1 MTFSG
6 TYRDPYEATTFPSK
20 RVVGN
25 YNLQKIVSVTE
36 VLIYINVIKEIIL
49 TKLFTAE
56 ILSSVEGQ

>member
-1 MTFSG
+1 MFSG
-6 TYRDPYEATTFPSK
+6 TYRDPYEVITFPSK

-36 VLIYINVIKEIIL
+36 VLIYMNVIKEIIL